1 MASELELRTT
11 KSFVIPSKARDLLFR
26 WQLNTPCCCWKPR
39 SLVLTAP
46 RNNCY
51 FAELI
56 KSFFNRFTSTRAML
70 LFFPILS
77 PATGVLPI
85 PTT

>member
-1 MASELELRTT
+1 MAERVRAARPANSV
-11 KSFVIPSKARDLLFR
+11 VIPSKARDLLFAGSI
-26 WQLNTPCCCWKPR
+26 NTPCCWKLR
-39 SLVLTAP
+39 SLVLATP
-46 RNNCY
+46 RNYCY

-70 LFFPILS
+70 LFLPMLS